1 MTGKLYSE
9 RKTHVFALSVSLKDF
24 WVLLE
29 ITVLLLQILILPW
42 WCASSFR
49 IIPIK
54 AIHDY
59 LYLISFHKGVATA
72 HKCTKVF
79 CLLHL
84 EYSINFKN
92 AMTVSFIFIKG
103 HLPRLGHFAFS
114 KVPSFFTKC
123 MSLARSLFLSLK
135 QKKYNKFLKKVK
147 LFSF

>member
-1 MTGKLYSE
+1 M
-9 RKTHVFALSVSLKDF
+9 
-24 WVLLE
+24 E
-29 ITVLLLQILILPW
+29 ITILLLQILILLR
-42 WCASSFR
+42 CHVSSFR
-49 IIPIK
+49 VIPIK
-54 AIHDY
+54 TIHDY
-59 LYLISFHKGVATA
+59 LYLISFHKGVTTA
-72 HKCTKVF
+72 HKCTEVF

-135 QKKYNKFLKKVK
+135 QQQKIQQILKESEAIFL
-147 LFSF
+147 LILIHRNFFFFSTLSI